1 MPEDTND
8 YEVGYGKPAG
18 YRKMKILNTFLRSIS
33 ASVNNYIYPWRS
45 PKSGH
50 ILSLQNRP

>member
-33 ASVNNYIYPWRS
+33 ASVNNYIYRRQTCRHHM
-45 PKSGH
+45 K
-50 ILSLQNRP
+50 LLL